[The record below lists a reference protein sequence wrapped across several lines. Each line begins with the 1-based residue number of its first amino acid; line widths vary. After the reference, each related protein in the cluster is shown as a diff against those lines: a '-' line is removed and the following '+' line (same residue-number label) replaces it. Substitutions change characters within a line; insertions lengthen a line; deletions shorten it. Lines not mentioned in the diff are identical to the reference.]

1 MRDQPKTVIGI
12 AIYYLSTGL
21 CIGGITPQGSA
32 EGFIDED
39 TVLEALPLSDLEK
52 IVDREIP
59 SRCLKRRGAVIG
71 TFMDEPIHD
80 HLLMESGQRFEF
92 DGTLT
97 HPLDLTLLQPGRLL
111 LLPGMIYS
119 SK

>member
-1 MRDQPKTVIGI
+1 M
-12 AIYYLSTGL
+12 
-21 CIGGITPQGSA
+21 A
-32 EGFIDED
+32 EGLIDED
-39 TVLEALPLSDLEK
+39 TVLEALPLSELQK

-80 HLLMESGQRFEF
+80 HLLMESGERFEF
-92 DGTLT
+92 DGTLS
-97 HPLDLTLLQPGRLL
+97 HPLELTLLQPGRLL

-119 SK
+119 PT